1 MVSLLLC
8 LLGASLA
15 LAQPVGPEFR
25 VNTYTTSRQTL
36 PAVAS
41 DSSGNFVV
49 VWESGHYGG
58 GVFGQRYDSSGAPLG
73 PEFRVNTYMTDS
85 QDDPVVASDSSGNF
99 VVVWESDSQDGS
111 SRGVFGQRYDSSGAP
126 LGPEFRVNTYTTD
139 SQSSP
144 VVASDSSGN
153 FVVVWTSYTQ
163 DGWAF
168 GVFGQ
173 RYDSSGA
180 PLGPEFR
187 VNTYTTDSQDDP
199 VVASDSS
206 GNFVVV
212 WQSDSPDGSHEGVFG
227 QRYDS
232 SGAPLGPEFRVNTY
246 TTHFQYW
253 SPAVASD
260 SSGNFVVVWRSCC
273 QDGSISNSGVFG
285 QRYDSTGAPLGPEFR
300 VNTFTMNSQ
309 YRPAVTSNPSG
320 NFVVV
325 WASCCQDGS
334 SMGVFGQRYDSSGAP
349 LGPEFRVNTYT
360 TDRQTHPAVT
370 SNASGN
376 FVVAWASYSQ
386 DGSSGGVFGQR
397 FSAAC
402 EASVQVRGEVHTP
415 GSTLPIRIHIAH
427 NRPETVTVPWELSL
441 IDPWGQVVAERVTP
455 PHTFEPGDVVDV
467 ELALPLPEHLEEG
480 TYTLRLGISGM
491 AGTEGATTNFRV
503 AEPKP
508 TTSARPL

>member
-1 MVSLLLC
+1 VSLPLC
-8 LLGASLA
+8 LFVSAVA

-49 VWESGHYGG
+49 VWESLSQ
-58 GVFGQRYDSSGAPLG
+58 GVFGQRYASTGEPLD
-73 PEFRVNTYMTDS
+73 PEFRVNTYTTDT
-85 QDDPVVASDSSGNF
+85 QEDPVVASDSSGNF

-111 SRGVFGQRYDSSGAP
+111 SRGVFGQRYATTGEP
-126 LGPEFRVNTYTTD
+126 LGPEFRVNTYTTN
-139 SQSSP
+139 QQENP
-144 VVASDSSGN
+144 AVASDSSGN
-153 FVVVWTSYTQ
+153 FVVVWTTYTQ
-163 DGWAF
+163 DGSSLGVFGQRYDSSGAPLGPEFPVNTFTTGIQYFPAVASDSSGNFVVVWRSWDGSPSGVFGQRFASTGEPLGPEF
-168 GVFGQ
+168 QVNTYTPDAQEHPAVASDSSGNFVVVWESCCQDGSISNSGVFGQ

-187 VNTYTTDSQDDP
+187 VNTY
-199 VVASDSS
+199 
-206 GNFVVV
+206 
-212 WQSDSPDGSHEGVFG
+212 
-227 QRYDS
+227 
-232 SGAPLGPEFRVNTY
+232 
-246 TTHFQYW
+246 
-253 SPAVASD
+253 
-260 SSGNFVVVWRSCC
+260 
-273 QDGSISNSGVFG
+273 
-285 QRYDSTGAPLGPEFR
+285 
-300 VNTFTMNSQ
+300 TMNSQ

-334 SMGVFGQRYDSSGAP
+334 NSGVFGQRYDSSGAP

-402 EASVQVRGEVHTP
+402 EASVQVNGASPDVYIP
-415 GSTLPIRIHIAH
+415 GSKLAIRIHIAH
-427 NRPETVTVPWELSL
+427 KRPETVTVPWELSL
-441 IDPWGQVVAERVTP
+441 IAASGWVVAERVTP

-467 ELALPLPEHLEEG
+467 DLTLTLPDDLEEG
-480 TYTLRLGISGM
+480 TYTLRLAISGM
-491 AGTEGATTNFRV
+491 AGTEGATTSFRV
-503 AEPKP
+503 VRAE
-508 TTSARPL
+508 